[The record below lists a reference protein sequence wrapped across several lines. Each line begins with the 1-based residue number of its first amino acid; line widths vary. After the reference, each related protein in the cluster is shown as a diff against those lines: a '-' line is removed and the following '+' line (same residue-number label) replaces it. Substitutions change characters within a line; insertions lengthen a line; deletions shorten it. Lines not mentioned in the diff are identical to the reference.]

1 MLGSSSTLTP
11 SHRCK
16 VGEGVEATMVLARP
30 PPLARDGI
38 TCREATA
45 ALPST
50 ILCLLVA
57 ELVGRLWAEH
67 VQWPRR
73 ATTARL

>member
-1 MLGSSSTLTP
+1 MLGSSSILTP

-16 VGEGVEATMVLARP
+16 VGEGVEATTVLAGP

-45 ALPST
+45 ARPST
-50 ILCLLVA
+50 IICLLVA
-57 ELVGRLWAEH
+57 ELVGRLSAEH
-67 VQWPRR
+67 VQWPRQ
-73 ATTARL
+73 AATARL